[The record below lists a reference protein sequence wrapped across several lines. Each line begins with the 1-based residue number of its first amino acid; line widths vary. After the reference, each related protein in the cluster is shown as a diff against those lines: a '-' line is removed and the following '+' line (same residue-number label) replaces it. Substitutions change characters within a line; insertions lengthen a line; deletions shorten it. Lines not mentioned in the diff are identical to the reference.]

1 MSRRHPEEILA
12 VLEEQAAEDEARAI
26 AKMSDAAL
34 DDELRRAGVDPEK
47 ALENVPAAPG
57 AFAPAGSAL
66 LPADNAGKPSRAPR
80 RRVRWSVAWTGAAA
94 VAACLAIAFALSQ
107 KDDTRE
113 DAVAAH
119 GRDPTREASELRD
132 QAFAACDRE
141 EWALCQIHLDAA
153 KRLDPRGEESARVV
167 RARQAVHDAL
177 FPDASMPGQ

>member
-47 ALENVPAAPG
+47 ALESVPDAPG
-57 AFAPAGSAL
+57 ALAPAGSAR
-66 LPADNAGKPSRAPR
+66 LPVGGTGRPSRAPR
-80 RRVRWSVAWTGAAA
+80 RRVRWSVAWTGGA
-94 VAACLAIAFALSQ
+94 VAIAACLALVLALQQ
-107 KDDTRE
+107 KDDTHE

-153 KRLDPRGEESARVV
+153 KRLDPHGDESARVV

-177 FPDASMPGQ
+177 FPDAAMR